1 LTKID
6 VALPAAHDNN
16 WKAARRESN
25 ESAPRYTS
33 YQAPGGKPVTFVQ
46 KSFDFLGGQ
55 TVDTA
60 EYPFDGKWSNER
72 LNETPQTLTV
82 EGYLRG
88 VEYIAARTA
97 LIEAFRVPTDDDTP
111 GYLDL
116 PFWGRFPVVVI
127 DYKVSETTDEQG
139 QCAINLM
146 LKRACVSA
154 TERAAVPTSA
164 VTITEASEKLKEA
177 AVADFKAKLK
187 ETIDPNTLASAHTKL
202 IKKLLDI
209 IGRVRGI
216 KTAINTMVGKVT
228 GITNLIAEGVRLPGE
243 LAMALFNA
251 GAAIF
256 AGIMEIVAAAKSYIP
271 GEAES
276 TAAGVYPSP
285 PNSNIQNAL
294 LMFLSAASFELDLP
308 AATVQEQTT
317 KEATENLYRMVALS
331 VASALLTE
339 FADSGGGES
348 EGGSSY
354 PSYQKVT
361 AYMKLLEKLD
371 ESINKENPAVYAAL
385 EGMRVAVSQKLI
397 EKELNAELRRDVSIP
412 MPLLALAH
420 YLGCDEAKLRELN
433 SIADSFVIQ
442 GSIIYV

>member
-6 VALPAAHDNN
+6 VALPAAYDNN

-25 ESAPRYTS
+25 EGSPRYTS

-46 KSFDFLGGQ
+46 KSFDFSGGQ
-55 TVDTA
+55 AVDTA

-72 LNETPQTLTV
+72 LNETPQTLTI

-88 VEYIAARTA
+88 AEYIAVRTA
-97 LIEAFRVPTDDDTP
+97 LIEAFRVPTDDDSP

-116 PFWGRFPVVVI
+116 PFWGRFPAIVI
-127 DYKVSETTDEQG
+127 DYKVRETADEQG
-139 QCAINLM
+139 QCAINLT

-154 TERAAVPTSA
+154 IERAAVSTSA
-164 VTITEASEKLKEA
+164 TTVTKASEKLKEA

-187 ETIDPNTLASAHTKL
+187 ETIDPYTLAGAHTKL
-202 IKKLLDI
+202 VKKLLDI

-228 GITNLIAEGVRLPGE
+228 SITNLIAEGVRLPGE

-251 GAAIF
+251 AEAIF

-271 GEAES
+271 DEAS
-276 TAAGVYPSP
+276 TGLYPSP
-285 PNSNIQNAL
+285 PDNNIQNAL

-308 AATVQEQTT
+308 SATVQEQTT

-354 PSYQKVT
+354 PSYQKVA
-361 AYMKLLEKLD
+361 AYLKLLEKLD
-371 ESINKENPAVYAAL
+371 ESISKENPAVYAAL
-385 EGMRVAVSQKLI
+385 EGMRIAVSQKLM
-397 EKELNAELRRDVSIP
+397 EKELNAELRREVSIP

-420 YLGCDEAKLRELN
+420 YLGCDEKKLRELN

-442 GSIIYV
+442 GSVIYV

>member
-6 VALPAAHDNN
+6 VALPAAYDNN

-25 ESAPRYTS
+25 EGAPRYTS
-33 YQAPGGKPVTFVQ
+33 YQAPGGEPVAFVQ
-46 KSFDFLGGQ
+46 KSFDFSGGQ
-55 TVDTA
+55 AVDTA

-72 LNETPQTLTV
+72 LNETPQTLTI

-88 VEYIAARTA
+88 AEYIAARTA
-97 LIEAFRVPTDDDTP
+97 LVEAFRVLTDDDSP

-116 PFWGRFPVVVI
+116 PFWGRFPVIVI
-127 DYKVSETTDEQG
+127 DYKVSETADEQG
-139 QCAINLM
+139 QCAVNLT

-154 TERAAVPTSA
+154 IERAAVPTS
-164 VTITEASEKLKEA
+164 VSITEASEKLKEA
-177 AVADFKAKLK
+177 AVADFEAKLK
-187 ETIDPNTLASAHTKL
+187 ETLDPNTLASAHTKL

-228 GITNLIAEGVRLPGE
+228 SITNLIAEGVRLPGE

-271 GEAES
+271 DEAS
-276 TAAGVYPSP
+276 TGLYPSP
-285 PNSNIQNAL
+285 PDNNIQNAL

-308 AATVQEQTT
+308 AATVREQAT
-317 KEATENLYRMVALS
+317 KEATENLYRIVSLS
-331 VASALLTE
+331 AASALLIE
-339 FADSGGGES
+339 FADS
-348 EGGSSY
+348 GGSSY
-354 PSYQKVT
+354 PSYQKIA
-361 AYMKLLEKLD
+361 AYLKLLEKLD
-371 ESINKENPAVYAAL
+371 ESISKENPAVYAAL
-385 EGMRVAVSQKLI
+385 EGMRIAVSQRLM
-397 EKELNAELRRDVSIP
+397 EKDLNAELRREVSIP

-420 YLGCDEAKLRELN
+420 YLGCDEEKLRELN
-433 SIADSFVIQ
+433 GIADSFVIQ
-442 GSIIYV
+442 GSVIYV